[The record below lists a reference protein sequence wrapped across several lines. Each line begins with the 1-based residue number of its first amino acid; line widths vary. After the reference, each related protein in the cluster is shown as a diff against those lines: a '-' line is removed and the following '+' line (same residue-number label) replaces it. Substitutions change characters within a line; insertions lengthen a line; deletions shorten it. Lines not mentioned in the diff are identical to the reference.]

1 MEIGPRTEKA
11 LYPWDSGRPLLA
23 RAGQNV
29 ASSRQFSPCSQKE
42 VESELRQEGGRSG
55 FSSRI
60 EEKTRGIMKQTGNN
74 AGSVATT
81 RAMNRSEFLR
91 LAARMAGAC
100 AAGSLLGPAALAL
113 GAEAEPDR
121 VPVLLRPIPS
131 SGQMLPVI
139 GVGTAVVYELD
150 TADAK
155 FPVLVETVRA
165 FLAHGGAVIDTSPT
179 YGRAERSLGEIF
191 RRIGGR
197 ERAFL
202 ATKISTT
209 GEQAGID
216 SVAASMRDLGTNK
229 IDLLQVHNI
238 RDTAVHLRTIRR
250 LQEAGKV
257 RYAGI
262 TTSFRSSYEEYELIM
277 RREKLDFIQIDY
289 ALDNR
294 IAEERILPL
303 ARERGMAVLIN
314 LPFGRGRLFAKARGR
329 PLPPWAAE
337 IDCTSWA
344 QLFLKFVL
352 AHPAVTAV
360 IPGTDRPEFAIDN
373 LNAARGRIPDARM
386 RERIVS
392 YWDQLG

>member
-1 MEIGPRTEKA
+1 MNQTDDQVQA
-11 LYPWDSGRPLLA
+11 MSTSG
-23 RAGQNV
+23 
-29 ASSRQFSPCSQKE
+29 
-42 VESELRQEGGRSG
+42 
-55 FSSRI
+55 
-60 EEKTRGIMKQTGNN
+60 TM
-74 AGSVATT
+74 T
-81 RAMNRSEFLR
+81 RAQFLR
-91 LAARMAGAC
+91 LAARTAGAF
-100 AAGSLLGPAALAL
+100 AAGSVLGPAVLAL
-113 GAEAEPDR
+113 GAEAGSNPA
-121 VPVLLRPIPS
+121 PVLRRTIPS
-131 SGQMLPVI
+131 SGEMLPVI

-150 TADAK
+150 PSDVK
-155 FPVLVETVRA
+155 FAVLVETVRA
-165 FLAHGGAVIDTSPT
+165 FLAHGGAVIDTAPT
-179 YGRAERSLGEIF
+179 YGRAEKSLGEIF

-216 SVAASMRDLGTNK
+216 SFAASLRDLGTDR

-238 RDTAVHLRTIRR
+238 RDTDVHLRTIRR
-250 LQEAGKV
+250 LKDQDKV

-262 TTSFRSSYEEYELIM
+262 TTSFRNSYEEYERIM
-277 RREKLDFIQIDY
+277 RRERLDFIQIDY

-294 IAEERILPL
+294 NAEERILPL
-303 ARERGMAVLIN
+303 ARDRGMAVLIN
-314 LPFGRGRLFAKARGR
+314 LPFGRGRLFSKARGR

-337 IDCTSWA
+337 IDCANWA

-360 IPGTDRPEFAIDN
+360 IPGTDRPEFALDN